1 MIRFKRLV
9 LTCIVL
15 FTCFLVIWHVKT
27 VPESSSEYLQR
38 VENTMS
44 ESFTNI
50 KILFPPRDFQ
60 TIQNT
65 NPKKAKQEKSHLV
78 TNDITQNRLY
88 QESLQCLFDNQRHL
102 AANLHSKY
110 TQQFATDF
118 RKFPKQVSPILEPEC
133 DSDLDLIVIITTR
146 PGNFMERTAIRYS
159 WGRPETST
167 NQLLVKQK
175 SFKYKT
181 IFTLGRDKNKI
192 IEDIV
197 SKENTKYRDILRLD
211 YSDTYENLSKKT
223 ILSLK
228 WISEAC
234 QPKFVLKTDDDCYV
248 NLYELSTWLSGLS
261 PHINYIG
268 KKNELM
274 PVIRDPTHRNY
285 VPYEVYGDEFYKVY
299 CSGGGY
305 ILRGT
310 VLGNITRT
318 ASKVAEIINE
328 DAYLGMIVHALNITP
343 FDDERFLPFIFGDV
357 ALRKRHMCDWT
368 DKFLM
373 HGASPRRQLLMHW
386 QKLAMTKYTALCDL

>member
-9 LTCIVL
+9 LTCFLL
-15 FTCFLVIWHVKT
+15 FTCFLIIWHVGT
-27 VPESSSEYLQR
+27 IPESTSEILQR
-38 VENTMS
+38 IEKKMS
-44 ESFTNI
+44 ESIADNI
-50 KILFPPRDFQ
+50 EVLLPPKEV
-60 TIQNT
+60 TGK
-65 NPKKAKQEKSHLV
+65 PKKKKRNKPNIV
-78 TNDITQNRLY
+78 TDDFTQNKLY
-88 QESLQCLFDNQRHL
+88 QESIQCLFDNQRHL

-110 TQQFATDF
+110 AHQFSSDF
-118 RKFPKQVSPILEPEC
+118 RQFPKQVSPILEPEC
-133 DSDLDLIVIITTR
+133 NSDLDLIVMITTR

-167 NQLLVKQK
+167 NQLLIKK
-175 SFKYKT
+175 SFKYKA
-181 IFTLGRDKNKI
+181 IFTLGRDNNPI

-211 YSDTYENLSKKT
+211 YSDTYENLAKKT

-318 ASKVAEIINE
+318 ARKIAEIINE
-328 DAYLGMIVHALNITP
+328 DAYLGMIAHALDITP

-357 ALRKRHMCDWT
+357 TLRKRHMCDWT

-386 QKLAMTKYTALCDL
+386 QKLAMTRYTVLCDL